1 MWKTPVKILKW
12 FLLSM
17 LITMKIRV
25 MNHIIGTCP
34 KISDEDHKRFIAIIK
49 KDQQKARSYL
59 ILERPVSVR
68 LSGALVLKL
77 HLTSSRYLI
86 STTQDTLHVYICTFW
101 KVHTPVFSYV
111 KQSLWKMRWKIS
123 CEAVSMKDQKKH
135 KHTLIFV
142 TRELLLICSQ
152 IWEHAYV
159 KYRPCC

>member
-1 MWKTPVKILKW
+1 
-12 FLLSM
+12 M

-101 KVHTPVFSYV
+101 KVHMSS
-111 KQSLWKMRWKIS
+111 SLYER
-123 CEAVSMKDQKKH
+123 
-135 KHTLIFV
+135 
-142 TRELLLICSQ
+142 
-152 IWEHAYV
+152 
-159 KYRPCC
+159 